1 MVSAMV
7 QSRPRDRSDTVL
19 HAAVLEAQAAEAAA
33 RLRALVVG
41 AEPQAQVCEAPFSSV
56 TIAHT
61 GPGLVGLAWWWEA
74 RDRALAT

>member
-1 MVSAMV
+1 MV

-33 RLRALVVG
+33 RLRTLVVG
-41 AEPQAQVCEAPFSSV
+41 AEPQAQVFEAPFSSV
-56 TIAHT
+56 MIAPT